1 MLPLEVGLHLEELLA
16 QHLRLERDRV
26 GAVESGGEC
35 LVDDGVW
42 LGGLFAHGSDGPLE
56 DVSLLA
62 HQRRLAMRS
71 ASALAA
77 RSSCCCVIRATRR
90 L

>member
-1 MLPLEVGLHLEELLA
+1 
-16 QHLRLERDRV
+16 V

-35 LVDDGVW
+35 LVDDGIC
-42 LGGLFAHGSDGPLE
+42 LGGLFAHGPDGPLE
-56 DVSLLA
+56 DLSLLA
-62 HQRRLAMRS
+62 YQRRLAMRS

-77 RSSCCCVIRATRR
+77 RLSCLWVIRATRR

>member
-42 LGGLFAHGSDGPLE
+42 LGGLFAHG
-56 DVSLLA
+56 
-62 HQRRLAMRS
+62 
-71 ASALAA
+71 
-77 RSSCCCVIRATRR
+77 
-90 L
+90 